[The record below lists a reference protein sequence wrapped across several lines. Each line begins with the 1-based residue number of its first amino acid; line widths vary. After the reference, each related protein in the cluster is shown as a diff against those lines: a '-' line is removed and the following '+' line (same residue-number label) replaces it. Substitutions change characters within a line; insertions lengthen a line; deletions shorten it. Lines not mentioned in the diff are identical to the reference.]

1 MQASLHFL
9 SAYSYFGFAE
19 DTLARQNASKLVF
32 ALAYSYFG
40 FAEDTFARQNA
51 SKLAFALA
59 YSYLCG
65 KWNKMKAAII
75 GYGKMG
81 REIERILTER
91 GHEAALVIDTD
102 NAGELDAEHLA
113 GIDVALE
120 FTTPATAYAN
130 IRTCIENGTAVVSGT
145 TGWTDR
151 LAELQE
157 LCRERGGAL
166 FYASNYCLGVNL
178 MFRLNRQLAAM
189 IGRVGGYGVRIEE
202 VHHTQKLD
210 APSGTAIT
218 LAEGILD
225 NLADKQGWVNYAP
238 GIAHAT
244 NRVERSEDTPADR
257 IEIRSV
263 REGAVP
269 GIHTVT
275 YESEDDMLEL
285 KHTIKNR
292 RTLAMGAVVAAEFLC
307 GKQGVFGMDDLLRN

>member
-1 MQASLHFL
+1 
-9 SAYSYFGFAE
+9 
-19 DTLARQNASKLVF
+19 
-32 ALAYSYFG
+32 
-40 FAEDTFARQNA
+40 
-51 SKLAFALA
+51 
-59 YSYLCG
+59 
-65 KWNKMKAAII
+65 MKAAII

-178 MFRLNRQLAAM
+178 MFRLNRYLAEM
-189 IGRVGGYGVRIEE
+189 IGRVGGYGVRIAE
-202 VHHTQKLD
+202 VHHTQKKD

-218 LAEGILD
+218 LAEGVIAGLP
-225 NLADKQGWVNYAP
+225 AKTEWVNYAP
-238 GIAHAT
+238 GIEHAA
-244 NRVERSEDTPADR
+244 NRIGSPAEATPRQVVID
-257 IEIRSV
+257 SV
-263 REGAVP
+263 REGMVP

-275 YESEDDMLEL
+275 YESEDDILEL

-292 RTLAMGAVVAAEFLC
+292 RTLAMGAVIAAEFLC
-307 GKQGVFGMDDLLRN
+307 GKQGVYSMDDLLK